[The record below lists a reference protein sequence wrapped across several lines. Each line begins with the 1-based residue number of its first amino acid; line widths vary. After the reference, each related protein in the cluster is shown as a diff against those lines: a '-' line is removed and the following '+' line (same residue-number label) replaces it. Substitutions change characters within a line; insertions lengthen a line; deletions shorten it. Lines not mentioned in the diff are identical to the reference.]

1 MNTTERLAALEDIR
15 VVKALYF
22 LHTDRQEWDQLVT
35 LFTPNAQTDFRE
47 AVQPHDPSLLM
58 HDVAAFAANNAKVL
72 KGVTTAHFGYM
83 PVISFTGDDAA
94 EGTWSMEDWLW
105 IAQGGLLPAGVMHGW
120 GHYHDR
126 YRRIGDVWK
135 IVATRLTRVRLD
147 FAAA

>member
-1 MNTTERLAALEDIR
+1 MSPVERLAALEDIR
-15 VVKALYF
+15 VLKTRYF

-35 LFTPNAQTDFRE
+35 LFTPDAETDFRE

-58 HDVAAFAANNAKVL
+58 HDVTAFAANNARVL
-72 KGVTTAHFGYM
+72 GGVTTAHFGYM
-83 PVISFTGDDAA
+83 PLVTFDGDDAA

-105 IAQGGLLPAGVMHGW
+105 IGAGGLLPPGVMHGW

-126 YRRIGDVWK
+126 YRRVEGGWK
-135 IVATRLTRVRLD
+135 ITATRLTRIRLD